1 MTKKQ
6 IPFNVLPT
14 KKVKKALFTTLATV
28 TVLSQML
35 TVYPTT
41 SAAAE
46 GSEIGTTEAPTQV
59 GDFTTLKQ
67 VLEQDNG
74 ITNIE
79 LTADITMTA
88 GIQIN
93 NKKTTLTING
103 NGHTLTESKVSINA
117 ANMTIFAYT
126 GSAMK
131 TMNIKN
137 LTIRGTHY
145 YSPFTVYD
153 GVKGVVQNFENID
166 YVGPQFVYNLNGAAN
181 FTGKNKIV
189 NGQGVDKL
197 GTLNELVQANSVT
210 ISGEFIGE
218 HNTTATYAFAIY
230 GTNPYFKI
238 EDGAKVDLTTNGGE
252 LLYAPANTA
261 NFTVGKSATFN
272 LNTLRELFPYA
283 MANITFDTSST
294 TTINRTDASAAALM
308 LIGQT
313 LNINPNASLVA
324 QQSATSPAGAHIF
337 RTTAANAVININ
349 DPRKL
354 DLNANG
360 TGANRVF
367 SAYGKTTINFN
378 GLSEIGVFKP
388 TNKTETPDLSWQ
400 DATFQVL
407 QASAQAGTV
416 QAGAISSTNDI
427 QNTFV
432 LADAK
437 RITTT
442 GTVEIAQK
450 AVSELFTN
458 NDPAT
463 DTIKDTTTQAKIDAA
478 QKLVDAVTDT
488 VEKTALQKDLDRAQE
503 LLNERNA
510 ASTDKERQAAAQK
523 AVNELFTN
531 DQPSTDTIKDT
542 TTQASIDDAQG
553 LINLVTDETVKAQ
566 LQKDLD
572 RAQELLDA
580 RNAANAAEKAR
591 QEAALKAVNE
601 LFTNDKP
608 STDAIKDIT
617 NQEAIDAAQKLVD
630 AVTDETLKAQLQ
642 KDLDRAQELLD
653 ARNAELAAEKARQ
666 EAALKAVNELFNN
679 DQPSTDAIKDV
690 TNQEA
695 IDAAQKLVDAV
706 TDETVKAA
714 LQKDLDRA
722 QELLDARNAAAMSE
736 QARQEAAQKAVDELF
751 TNDKPATDTIKDTT
765 TQASINAAQKLV
777 NAVTDETIKAQLQK
791 DLDRAQELLDA
802 RNAAEAAE
810 KARQEAAQKAVNEL
824 FSSNQPSTDAIKG
837 STTQEAIDAAQKLV
851 DAVTDEAVKAA
862 LQKDLDRAQE
872 LLDAKNAEKARQ
884 EAARKAV
891 NELFTNDTPLS
902 NEIKDPTIQPSID
915 AAQKII
921 DTVTDETV
929 KAQLQRD
936 LDQAQQLLDMRSST
950 IGTITPADFLI
961 GGDKYVTGTFTGS
974 VAKVSLLVNDKE
986 YTGGT
991 VKADGTFTF
1000 YANDKNIKK
1009 TDEVF
1014 AVAYDKYGKELSR
1027 TKVKFVVVTAG
1038 KITPATYS
1046 LATDK
1051 NITGTYT
1058 EDVTKITVTVGDKVY
1073 KGGTVANGT
1082 FTFYA
1087 FDKIKNTTDPVTIH
1101 AYDAAGKLL
1110 DTKTLKVVTGVPV
1123 VTKGSITPLEMA
1135 VPGDKNI
1142 TGTYTDDVHYVVVTV
1157 NGVDYKGG
1165 TFADGEFKFYALD
1178 KISSANDVV
1187 TMKAYDKAGKLL
1199 DTKTIKLV
1207 GPESENVIKGAIT
1220 PNKLVLGTD
1229 KNITGTYTGEV
1240 KSVQVTVNGTAYKGG
1255 TFTDGEFKFYS
1266 FDKVKSVTDE
1276 VTIVALDKAGNVLDT
1291 KTIEVV
1297 K

>member
-46 GSEIGTTEAPTQV
+46 GSEIGTTEAATQV
-59 GDFTTLKQ
+59 GDFAALKDA
-67 VLEQDNG
+67 LEKDNG

-79 LTADITMTA
+79 LTADITMT
-88 GIQIN
+88 GPIN
-93 NKKTTLTING
+93 VHLNKTEVTING
-103 NGHTLTESKVSINA
+103 NGHTFTESKLNLLS
-117 ANMTIFAYT
+117 YT
-126 GSAMK
+126 ATVYVAPNSKMK

-137 LTIRGTHY
+137 MKIRGTHY
-145 YSPFTVYD
+145 YSTFQVHDAVT
-153 GVKGVVQNFENID
+153 GVVQNFENID
-166 YVGPQFVYNLNGAAN
+166 YVGPQMVANTYGTAN
-181 FTGKNKIV
+181 FTGTNTV
-189 NGQGVDKL
+189 NISQFDNV
-197 GTLNELVQANSVT
+197 GTLYQMVRANKVNIAGNFT
-210 ISGEFIGE
+210 AD
-218 HNTTATYAFAIY
+218 HNTDGLNTFQLY
-230 GTNPYFKI
+230 GTNPQLNI
-238 EDGAKVDLTTNGGE
+238 LDNANVNIKVKHDKLIGS
-252 LLYAPANTA
+252 AANTTD
-261 NFTVGKSATFN
+261 FTVGKNAT
-272 LNTLRELFPYA
+272 LNIDTVSELFVEG
-283 MANITFDTSST
+283 MSNIIFDTNST
-294 TTINRTDASAAALM
+294 TTINRTGVGAGALM
-308 LIGQT
+308 EVAKNFT
-313 LNINPNASLVA
+313 INSNASLVA
-324 QQSATSPAGAHIF
+324 KQPAAATAHII
-337 RTTAANAVININ
+337 RTTVANATININ

-354 DLNANG
+354 DLDASG

-378 GLSEIGVFKP
+378 NLAEIGVFNA
-388 TNKTETPDLSWQ
+388 TNKTETPTLAWQ
-400 DATFQVL
+400 DATFQVV
-407 QASAQAGTV
+407 QASAQAGIV
-416 QAGAISSTNDI
+416 QTGAISSTNDI
-427 QNTFV
+427 QTKFV

-442 GTVEIAQK
+442 GTAEIAQK
-450 AVSELFTN
+450 AVNELFTN
-458 NDPAT
+458 NDTAT
-463 DTIKDTTTQAKIDAA
+463 DTIKDTTTQASIDAA
-478 QKLVDAVTDT
+478 QALVNKVTDPAT
-488 VEKTALQKDLDRAQE
+488 KAALQKDLDRAQE

-510 ASTDKERQAAAQK
+510 ANSEKDRQAAALK
-523 AVNELFTN
+523 AVNELFKN
-531 DQPSTDTIKDT
+531 DQPSTDAIKDST
-542 TTQASIDDAQG
+542 NQEAIDAAQKLVDA
-553 LINLVTDETVKAQ
+553 VTDPVVKAA

-580 RNAANAAEKAR
+580 RNAAIAAEKAR

-601 LFTNDKP
+601 LFNSDQP

-630 AVTDETLKAQLQ
+630 AVTDP
-642 KDLDRAQELLD
+642 
-653 ARNAELAAEKARQ
+653 
-666 EAALKAVNELFNN
+666 V
-679 DQPSTDAIKDV
+679 
-690 TNQEA
+690 
-695 IDAAQKLVDAV
+695 
-706 TDETVKAA
+706 VKAA

-722 QELLDARNAAAMSE
+722 QELLDARNAVDAAE
-736 QARQEAAQKAVDELF
+736 KARQEAALKAVNELF
-751 TNDKPATDTIKDTT
+751 NSDNPSTDAIKGST
-765 TQASINAAQKLV
+765 TQDSIDAAQKLV
-777 NAVTDETIKAQLQK
+777 DAVTDPTVKAELQK

-802 RNAAEAAE
+802 RNAAAAE
-810 KARQEAAQKAVNEL
+810 KARQEAAEKAVNEL
-824 FSSNQPSTDAIKG
+824 FNSDKPSTDVIKDT
-837 STTQEAIDAAQKLV
+837 TTQATIDAAQKLI
-851 DAVTDEAVKAA
+851 DAVTDPAVKAA

-872 LLDAKNAEKARQ
+872 LL
-884 EAARKAV
+884 
-891 NELFTNDTPLS
+891 NERL
-902 NEIKDPTIQPSID
+902 
-915 AAQKII
+915 A
-921 DTVTDETV
+921 TV
-929 KAQLQRD
+929 
-936 LDQAQQLLDMRSST
+936 
-950 IGTITPADFLI
+950 GTITPADFLI

-1187 TMKAYDKAGKLL
+1187 TMAAYDKAGKLL

-1207 GPESENVIKGAIT
+1207 GPAPENVIKGTIT
-1220 PNKLVLGTD
+1220 PNQLVLGTD

-1240 KSVQVTVNGTAYKGG
+1240 KSVQVTVNGATYKGG

-1266 FDKVKSVTDE
+1266 HDKVKSVTDE
-1276 VTIVALDKAGNVLDT
+1276 VIIVALDKAGNVLDT